1 MCMDVYFLK
10 ARHFFKMLFILLL
23 FIYLFYFITTYF
35 VVAITAKQDKKNIN
49 FAYLYCPS
57 LSNSE
62 LFACRAKII
71 F

>member
-1 MCMDVYFLK
+1 
-10 ARHFFKMLFILLL
+10 MLFILLL
-23 FIYLFYFITTYF
+23 FMYLFYFITTYF
-35 VVAITAKQDKKNIN
+35 AVAITAKQDKKYIN

-57 LSNSE
+57 LSKVLNSE